1 MYYVL
6 PSENKFDS
14 IGDIVPD
21 GLYHRWC
28 YKIESKDSKN
38 FLPIYI
44 LHEEYFNTETE
55 SWENYGRYPAI
66 EIQPTDEF
74 KIQVQEAECSDAKS
88 YLWYKPLEGKEMLE
102 FTPRGQYIDS
112 FSDLDW

>member
-14 IGDIVPD
+14 IGNIVPD
-21 GLYHRWC
+21 GLYRRWY
-28 YKIESKDSKN
+28 YKIEPEDSKN

-44 LHEEYFNTETE
+44 LHEEHFNTETNN
-55 SWENYGRYPAI
+55 WEKYGRYPAI
-66 EIQPTDEF
+66 EVLPDEQA

-88 YLWYKPLEGKEMLE
+88 YLWYKPLAGKEMLE

-112 FSDLDW
+112 FSDLD